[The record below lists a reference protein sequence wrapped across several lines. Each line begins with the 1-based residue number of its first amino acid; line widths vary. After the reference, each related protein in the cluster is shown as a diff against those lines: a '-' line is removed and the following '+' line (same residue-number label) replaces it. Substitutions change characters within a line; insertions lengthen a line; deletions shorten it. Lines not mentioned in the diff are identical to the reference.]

1 MKTYENFI
9 NPKIKYWN
17 NGQKRSEEWLLN
29 GYLHREDGPAYQNWY
44 ENGQKWIETWV
55 HREDGPS
62 YQQWYE
68 NGQKW
73 IEEWVLNDKY
83 HRVNEPSYQ
92 SWYENGQ
99 KKSER
104 WYLNGKLH
112 REDGPSYQRW
122 YKDGQKEYEGWWL
135 NNKEY
140 SREEWVEELK
150 TIGSPHY
157 LEQKMLLNVEKYNI

>member
-9 NPKIKYWN
+9 NKPDIEYYD
-17 NGQKRSEEWLLN
+17 NGQKKSERWYLN
-29 GYLHREDGPAYQNWY
+29 GELHREDGPAIQCWNIY
-44 ENGQKWIETWV
+44 GQKWIE
-55 HREDGPS
+55 
-62 YQQWYE
+62 Q
-68 NGQKW
+68 
-73 IEEWVLNDKY
+73 WVLNDKY
-83 HRVNEPSYQ
+83 HRVDGPAYQ

-112 REDGPSYQRW
+112 REDGPAYQRW

-140 SREEWVEELK
+140 SREEWVDKLK
-150 TIGSPHY
+150 EIGSPY
-157 LEQKMLLNVEKYNI
+157 YEEQKILLDAEKYNI